1 MWMRIRR
8 KVSMA
13 REYHNLRG
21 IVRDITRALREG
33 DYSEVAA
40 FVDLLDDFADAREG
54 VDEDSSVEDAEDTS
68 GESGQLDLDVR
79 DGDDRLE
86 VGGPS
91 PGHGA
96 VRNSA
101 LAQSPSVAATM
112 ERARRLARSAI
123 QQQRHA
129 DAVAPTELRYGARVT
144 LGKGP

>member
-1 MWMRIRR
+1 
-8 KVSMA
+8 MA

-54 VDEDSSVEDAEDTS
+54 INEDAGMEDADDPA
-68 GESGQLDLDVR
+68 GESGDPVLELR
-79 DGDDRLE
+79 DSTDSGT
-86 VGGPS
+86 VGGS
-91 PGHGA
+91 PTRHDP
-96 VRNSA
+96 V
-101 LAQSPSVAATM
+101 LAADVERPASMAATM